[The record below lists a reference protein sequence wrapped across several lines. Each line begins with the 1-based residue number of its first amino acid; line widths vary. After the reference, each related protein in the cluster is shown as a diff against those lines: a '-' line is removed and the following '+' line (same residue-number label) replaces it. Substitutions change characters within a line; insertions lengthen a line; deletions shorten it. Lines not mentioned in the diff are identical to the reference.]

1 MDEALVLAWLA
12 ATVRVATPLLLAALG
27 ETLVE
32 RGGVINLSIEGAM
45 LAGALV
51 SALGATA
58 GGPWAGTLAAIGA
71 GIVVSLLFAAVAI
84 GARADQIITGTAV
97 TLLCVGLTGTVYRQ
111 AYGAGGVGLS
121 LPTYGVLEIPVLS
134 GLPVLGPALFAQSVV
149 TYVGYLLVPLVWWV
163 LFRTRWG
170 LHLRAVGGSVA
181 QGGSAAGG
189 SAATRLGGSAEAQGV
204 PVRRTQLGALLIG
217 GALAGLAGAALVL
230 GQTGTFAEKMTAGR
244 GFMAIAIVVL
254 GRYHPVRVL
263 LASLLFGAAMALQFV
278 LQSRSTG
285 VPYQLFLMLPYLLTL
300 LVLVL
305 AHRPILYQTN
315 Q

>member
-1 MDEALVLAWLA
+1 MDEALLMAWLA

-45 LAGALV
+45 LAGALA

-58 GGPWAGTLAAIGA
+58 GGPWAGTFAAIGA
-71 GIVVSLLFAAVAI
+71 GVAVSALFAAVAI
-84 GARADQIITGTAV
+84 GARAEQIITGTAV
-97 TLLCVGLTGTVYRQ
+97 TLLCVGLTGTIYRQ
-111 AYGAGGVGLS
+111 AYGTGGVGLS
-121 LPTYGVLEIPVLS
+121 LPTYGTLEIPVLS
-134 GLPVLGPALFAQSVV
+134 GLPLMGVALFDQSIV
-149 TYVGYLLVPLVWWV
+149 TYAGFALVPVVWWL

-170 LHLRAVGGSVA
+170 LSLRAVGGASANRRSADGADGAVA
-181 QGGSAAGG
+181 LGIRVRMTQMSA
-189 SAATRLGGSAEAQGV
+189 V
-204 PVRRTQLGALLIG
+204 LIG

-263 LASLLFGAAMALQFV
+263 LASLLFGGAMALQFV
-278 LQSRSTG
+278 LQARSTG
-285 VPYQLFLMLPYLLTL
+285 VPYQAFLMLPYLLTL
-300 LVLVL
+300 GVLVL
-305 AHRPILYQTN
+305 ASSRKRSGHLR
-315 Q
+315 

>member
-1 MDEALVLAWLA
+1 VIDEALVIAWLA

-45 LAGALV
+45 LAGALA

-58 GGPWAGTLAAIGA
+58 GGPWAGSFAAIAA
-71 GIVVSLLFAAVAI
+71 GILVAGLFAAVAI
-84 GARADQIITGTAV
+84 GARAEQIITGTAV
-97 TLLCVGLTGTVYRQ
+97 TLLCVGLTGTIYRQ

-121 LPTYGVLEIPVLS
+121 LPTYGTLEIPVLS
-134 GLPVLGPALFAQSVV
+134 GLPLMGAAFFQQTIV
-149 TYVGYLLVPLVWWV
+149 TYLGYLLVPLVWWV
-163 LFRTRWG
+163 LFRTKWG
-170 LHLRAVGGSVA
+170 LRLRAVGGSTDYADYADYTHGMVA
-181 QGGSAAGG
+181 AAG
-189 SAATRLGGSAEAQGV
+189 
-204 PVRRTQLGALLIG
+204 VRARAIRMQAVLIG

-278 LQSRSTG
+278 LQSRATG

-300 LVLVL
+300 LVLL
-305 AHRPILYQTN
+305 LSSQQTRRESA
-315 Q
+315 